1 LCTLTE
7 EHRLPHAHS
16 DDALTLARLLQE
28 PALRR
33 ARIHAGRTGA
43 VTRVDWVAPW
53 SVAAHQ
59 DDPLAGVLVHA
70 YAEELER
77 DQVTVTRAAERLAAR
92 GAAAL
97 LVDGHECVPADAV
110 AAVQLPLVT
119 MPDRVPFATL
129 NRLVADLT
137 LARETHVLRYGLTV
151 HRALAELLYR
161 GAELAALCSQMARMS
176 QRPVAVFDSQGQ
188 LAALEQQKRTVQ
200 PADLARAFAEQAK
213 TLGTREVPE
222 ELHPRFAEIRL
233 GDRELACVVTPI
245 VLGGRHDGWILLLE
259 DSDDPHPHD
268 LAEHRVL
275 VEQAA
280 SIVGTEML
288 RMRSVQRA
296 KELARGDFV
305 HGLLHGRFATLE
317 DISARAAHYEFPVRS
332 WFGVLIA
339 SGISVPGDADS
350 PIRLQQV
357 AAKVTRLLP
366 EQERHT
372 LAAIVGDVLVVVRE
386 VARRGTMGTPEAAV
400 ATIRDYATALQAHLS
415 HRGDQAGR
423 AVRVTYGRPVVGALS
438 IPDSYRE
445 ARMAHGLQQR
455 LGLPAV
461 CGYQDLRVHAV
472 LEDVAVSRTGRS
484 FAADIL
490 KPLRDPNVGDL
501 ESAVLAYVASGG
513 NVNAASRDLHI
524 HRNTMLYKLDRASRL
539 LGLDLRQA
547 DNQFAVWLAHTLDLL
562 ANTSAEVDR
571 VVSPV

>member
-1 LCTLTE
+1 M
-7 EHRLPHAHS
+7 PHEYS

-43 VTRVDWVAPW
+43 VTRVEWVAPW
-53 SVAAHQ
+53 SVATRQ
-59 DDPLAGVLVHA
+59 DDPLGGVLVHA
-70 YAEELER
+70 HAEELAGDE
-77 DQVTVTRAAERLAAR
+77 VTVTRAAERLAAR

-97 LVDGHECVPADAV
+97 LVDGHEAVAADAV

-119 MPDRVPFATL
+119 MTDRVPFATL

-137 LARETHVLRYGLTV
+137 LARETHVLRYGLSV

-161 GAELAALCSQMARMS
+161 GAELGALCSQMARMS
-176 QRPVAVFDSQGQ
+176 QRPVAVFDSHGQ
-188 LAALEQQKRTVQ
+188 LAALEQQKKSVE
-200 PADLARAFAEQAK
+200 PADLARAFAEQADA
-213 TLGTREVPE
+213 LGTREVPDD
-222 ELHPRFAEIRL
+222 LHPQVAQVRL
-233 GDRELACVVTPI
+233 GDRELACIVTPI
-245 VLGGRHDGWILLLE
+245 VPGGRHDGWILLLE

-280 SIVGTEML
+280 PIVGTEML
-288 RMRSVQRA
+288 RLRSVQRA
-296 KELARGDFV
+296 KEQARGDFV

-339 SGISVPGDADS
+339 SGMTVPGDADS
-350 PIRLQQV
+350 PARLQQV
-357 AAKVTRLLP
+357 AVQAARLLP

-372 LAAIVGDVLVVVRE
+372 QAAMVGDVLVVVRE
-386 VARRGTMGTPEAAV
+386 AARRGTMGTPEAAI
-400 ATIRDYATALQAHLS
+400 ATIADYATALHSYLS
-415 HRGDQAGR
+415 RRRDQGSR
-423 AVRVTYGRPVVGALS
+423 PVRVTYGRPVVGALA

-455 LGLPAV
+455 LNLPPV
-461 CGYQDLRVHAV
+461 CGYQEMRVHAV
-472 LEDVAVSRTGRS
+472 LEDVAASRTGRS
-484 FAADIL
+484 FAADVL
-490 KPLRDPNVGDL
+490 GPLRDPNVGDL

-513 NVNAASRDLHI
+513 NVNGASRDLHI

-539 LGLDLRQA
+539 LGMDLRQA

-562 ANTSAEVDR
+562 ANTTAEVER
-571 VVSPV
+571 VVSPL